1 MPSNCFDAKLTG
13 ENEVPSKDTQAT
25 GFVELIANNGNS
37 SMGYTINVTNIEKD
51 DFRYTYTKE
60 K

>member
-13 ENEVPSKDTQAT
+13 ENEVPSKDQAT

-37 SMGYTINVTNIEKD
+37 SMGYTINVTNIENATL
-51 DFRYTYTKE
+51 YTYTKE